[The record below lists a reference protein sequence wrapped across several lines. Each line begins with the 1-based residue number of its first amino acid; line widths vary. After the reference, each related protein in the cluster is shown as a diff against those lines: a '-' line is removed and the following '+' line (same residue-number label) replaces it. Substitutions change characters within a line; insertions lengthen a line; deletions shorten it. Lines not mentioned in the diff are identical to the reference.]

1 MHCSNFC
8 FCLSHG
14 MFLVCVLC
22 VSSLH
27 YKVIPDSLWPPGL
40 QHTRLPCPSLSPRVC
55 SNSCLLS
62 WWCCL
67 TISFSA
73 IPLFLCHRSFPTSGS
88 FSTSWLFTSDGQ
100 SIGAWAS
107 ASVFPVTS
115 QGWFPLG
122 LTGLTMVHLQNYT
135 LLFHVPFFLGCVNS
149 VVVMIA
155 FSWCLWITCCV
166 TLFVEPLLC
175 VGYSEACVPYL

>member
-122 LTGLTMVHLQNYT
+122 LTGLISLQSKG
-135 LLFHVPFFLGCVNS
+135 PSKVNS
-149 VVVMIA
+149 VQYTIRLIKWKVYMY
-155 FSWCLWITCCV
+155 
-166 TLFVEPLLC
+166 FVEIVLFISPH
-175 VGYSEACVPYL
+175 